1 MSAWH
6 VLRNGPCVAV
16 YLLQVRHFATI
27 DLKRKLTMQASLFSR
42 VLVVIALIASAAVL
56 APTMAQAR
64 EGAQSVGQG
73 IKCYTGS
80 VLQADGT
87 YKIER
92 ICYKGV

>member
-1 MSAWH
+1 
-6 VLRNGPCVAV
+6 
-16 YLLQVRHFATI
+16 
-27 DLKRKLTMQASLFSR
+27 MQASLFSR
-42 VLVVIALIASAAVL
+42 VLVVTALIASAAVL

>member
-1 MSAWH
+1 
-6 VLRNGPCVAV
+6 LRIAACVAV
-16 YLLQVRHFATI
+16 QISACGIYLNLYSR
-27 DLKRKLTMQASLFSR
+27 RKLIMRKFIGPRA
-42 VLVVIALIASAAVL
+42 LVAATFIACVATL
-56 APTMAQAR
+56 APGMAQAR

-87 YKIER
+87 YKLQR